1 MLVSIIIPIY
11 NSEDFLSE
19 CLASLGCQSYE
30 DIEVICIDDGS
41 KDGSA
46 HICKGWSEKD
56 SRFRYYFQENSGVCV
71 ARNKGLKVAKG
82 EYLCFVD
89 SDDILHQDFIK
100 ELVAR
105 TEPNKTV
112 VCQISKKIDCL
123 GKGDTLTVYPLRQF
137 INLVVFE
144 KIKHPGF
151 TCFLYNNNII
161 KENNL
166 CFVEGCVRNE
176 DYEFYM
182 KYLSCSKG
190 VVVNMDYVGYYY
202 RTNPFSEMESPLTLQ
217 SLTSIEASRRINK
230 YLFDKGHIN
239 DNIIVLSNGVLTYAY
254 SIAKRGNWDLYDY
267 LHSNYDVRNAMV
279 KMLFFPRLSKKIV
292 AVAYLLLGK
301 DLFFYT
307 IGTLRFIK

>member
-46 HICKGWSEKD
+46 RICKDWSEKD

-105 TEPNKTV
+105 AAPNKTV
-112 VCQISKKIDCL
+112 VCQFSKELDRM
-123 GKGDTLTVYPLRQF
+123 GKGEVFIEYPLREF
-137 INLVVFE
+137 IHLVVFE

-151 TCFLYNNNII
+151 TCFLYNNKII

-190 VVVNMDYVGYYY
+190 VVVNLDYVGYYY

-230 YLFDKGHIN
+230 YLFDKGYIN

-254 SIAKRGNWDLYDY
+254 SIAKRGNRDLYDY

-279 KMLFFPRLSKKIV
+279 KMLFFPRISKRLV
-292 AVAYLLLGK
+292 AVAYLILGRL
-301 DLFFYT
+301 LFFNLVGFQR
-307 IGTLRFIK
+307 IHK